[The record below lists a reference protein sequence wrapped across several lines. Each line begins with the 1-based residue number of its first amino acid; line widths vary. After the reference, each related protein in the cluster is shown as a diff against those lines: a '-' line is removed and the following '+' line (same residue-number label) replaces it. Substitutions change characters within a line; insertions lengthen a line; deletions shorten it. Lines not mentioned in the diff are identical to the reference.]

1 MKVCSKCKIEKN
13 SEDYPKVGNRCKSC
27 LKEYRKKYKIDNKE
41 KLKENS
47 KIYYLET
54 KEHQLEKRKVY
65 YDNNKEHYKMYREE
79 NKKKLSEYHKLWREE
94 NKEYLFEYGKEWR
107 EENKEKIIN
116 YKKEYYENNKEEIS
130 IKNKEYYIENKDRI
144 NNNKSYYQKLYKD
157 KNKDRIKIRDK
168 KYRSENRERS
178 NNYIKERL
186 KTDKLFKLTRSIRS
200 IIKIS
205 FRYKGLRKNSKTSII
220 LGCSFKEFKLYIE
233 NSFED
238 WMTWDNYGKY
248 NGEVNYGWDID
259 HITPLSSAL
268 TEDDVIKLN
277 HYTNLQPLCSYI
289 NRVIKR
295 DNY

>member
-1 MKVCSKCKIEKN
+1 MFQN
-13 SEDYPKVGNRCKSC
+13 NLC
-27 LKEYRKKYKIDNKE
+27 LILEG
-41 KLKENS
+41 KLE
-47 KIYYLET
+47 
-54 KEHQLEKRKVY
+54 VY